1 MFIHLRVHS
10 AYSLLEGALHLK
22 KIVGLAAAD
31 NQPAVAVSDTANLFG
46 ALEFSRAYVDA
57 RTVDRSV
64 TVKGLAERDV
74 VADTAI
80 WPLRFTATD
89 DDLTKALS
97 KLSTDEQTVRRFLTE
112 GGIAADAISVQEF
125 SVIDQLA
132 QQYQSGQ
139 VRSRYIVSQ
148 TLLVRSGAIEQ
159 VEALAQEV
167 GELVTAGVIL
177 SSDGGRS
184 SGPNYLFTQLN
195 QIKPAM
201 LAEALANAREGAAEF
216 ARDSGAEIG
225 GIRRASQGVFQILPR
240 DQAPGLREEGQIQ
253 KTVRVVSTIHYAL
266 AN

>member
-1 MFIHLRVHS
+1 MRTAI
-10 AYSLLEGALHLK
+10 G
-22 KIVGLAAAD
+22 I
-31 NQPAVAVSDTANLFG
+31 AVAGLLIAASIAFG
-46 ALEFSRAYVDA
+46 ALEFSHSYVQA

-89 DDLTKALS
+89 DELTKALS
-97 KLSTDEQTVRRFLTE
+97 KLSADERTVRRFLSE
-112 GGIAADAISVQEF
+112 GGIAAEAVSVQQF

-148 TLLVRSGAIEQ
+148 TLLVRSGAIDQ
-159 VEALAQEV
+159 VETLAQDV
-167 GELVTAGVIL
+167 GQLVTAEVIL
-177 SSDGGRS
+177 SAEGGFT

-195 QIKPAM
+195 SIKPAM

-216 ARDSGAEIG
+216 ARDAGTQVG

-240 DQAPGLREEGQIQ
+240 DRAPGLQESGQIH
-253 KTVRVVSTIHYAL
+253 KTVRVVSTIDYAL
-266 AN
+266 VD

>member
-1 MFIHLRVHS
+1 MRTAI
-10 AYSLLEGALHLK
+10 G
-22 KIVGLAAAD
+22 I
-31 NQPAVAVSDTANLFG
+31 AVAGLLIAASITFG